1 MRGRPISGR
10 WSGAVPTVT
19 PDPPK
24 GADATVGRNCA
35 ALCAV
40 IATRARAGRYRSMP
54 LKTVQIIA
62 ALIAAVA
69 FVLAFIAAGMFLV
82 SSLFMAV
89 GLAAVAWL
97 TRSLIRQ
104 VRARRPGRPA

>member
-1 MRGRPISGR
+1 MRDRPISGR

>member
-1 MRGRPISGR
+1 MRDRPISGR
-10 WSGAVPTVT
+10 WSGAAPTAT

>member
-1 MRGRPISGR
+1 
-10 WSGAVPTVT
+10 
-19 PDPPK
+19 
-24 GADATVGRNCA
+24 
-35 ALCAV
+35 
-40 IATRARAGRYRSMP
+40 MP

-97 TRSLIRQ
+97 TRSLIGQ

>member
-1 MRGRPISGR
+1 MRDRPISGR

-24 GADATVGRNCA
+24 GTDATVGRNCA